1 MSTPIKF
8 IRWAKRTLLRIGIHK
23 ILPAR
28 KLAKLSYTSYLSEW
42 IRSNRPPFTS
52 FPYSGFDN
60 SKRYKLYE
68 HLIATEKLNDK
79 VDYLEFG
86 VAAGVSFKYWESKIT
101 HSEATFHGFDTFT
114 GLPEDWGH
122 FKKGDMT
129 SNNEK
134 PQIDG
139 NRHHW
144 YQGLFQ
150 VTLPRFL
157 ENYTGDTRKIIH
169 LDADLFS
176 STLFV
181 LTAMSPYLKKGD
193 IIMFDEFNVPLDEFK
208 AFKIWVDSY
217 YIEYKVLGEVNNYY
231 QTAIKI
237 K

>member
-1 MSTPIKF
+1 MAAIKL
-8 IRWAKRTLLRIGIHK
+8 IRWAKRTLLRIGIHR
-23 ILPAR
+23 IIPAR
-28 KLAKLSYTSYLSEW
+28 KITKIGYTAYLSKW
-42 IRSNRPPFTS
+42 IRKNRPPFTS
-52 FPYSGFDN
+52 FPYNGFDAN
-60 SKRYKLYE
+60 LRYDLYK
-68 HLIATEKLNDK
+68 HLLTTENLNDEI
-79 VDYLEFG
+79 DYLEFG
-86 VAAGVSFKYWESKIT
+86 VAAGRSFIWWESNISNPK
-101 HSEATFHGFDTFT
+101 ATFHGFDTFT

-129 SNNEK
+129 SNNKK
-134 PQIDG
+134 PEIDG
-139 NRHHW
+139 TRHRW

-157 ENYTGDTRKIIH
+157 NDYDGLRRKIIH

-181 LTAMSPYLKKGD
+181 LTSISPYLKSGD

-208 AFKIWVDSY
+208 AFKVWVDSY
-217 YIEYKVLGEVNNYY
+217 YIQYEVLGEVNNYY

>member
-1 MSTPIKF
+1 MATPIKL

-23 ILPAR
+23 VLPAR
-28 KLAKLSYTSYLSEW
+28 KLTKLGYTSYLSEW
-42 IRSNRPPFTS
+42 IRDNRPAFTS
-52 FPYSGFDN
+52 FPFPGFD
-60 SKRYKLYE
+60 SSLRYKLYE
-68 HLIATEKLNDK
+68 HLITSEQLNK
-79 VDYLEFG
+79 PIDYLEFG
-86 VAAGVSFKYWESKIT
+86 VAAGSSFKFWESKIT
-101 HSEATFHGFDTFT
+101 HPEATFHGFDTFT

-134 PQIDG
+134 PHIDG
-139 NRHHW
+139 TRHHW

-150 VTLPRFL
+150 ATLPRFL
-157 ENYTGDTRKIIH
+157 ENYKGDKRKVIH

-181 LTAMSPYLKKGD
+181 LTSLSPYLKKGD

-208 AFKIWVDSY
+208 AFKVWVDSY
-217 YIEYKVLGEVNNYY
+217 YIQYEVLGEVNNYY

-237 K
+237 R